1 MKVVFPSKEL
11 FVEEVLVA
19 IREKTLA
26 TYVQPTL
33 ATCIF
38 YVWMSIRAHEM
49 FVVIVSFYEAIG
61 SPNM

>member
-1 MKVVFPSKEL
+1 MKVVFPSKKL
-11 FVEEVLVA
+11 FVEEVLLA
-19 IREKTLA
+19 IREKKLA

-38 YVWMSIRAHEM
+38 DLWMSIRAHEM
-49 FVVIVSFYEAIG
+49 FTVIVSFYEAIG